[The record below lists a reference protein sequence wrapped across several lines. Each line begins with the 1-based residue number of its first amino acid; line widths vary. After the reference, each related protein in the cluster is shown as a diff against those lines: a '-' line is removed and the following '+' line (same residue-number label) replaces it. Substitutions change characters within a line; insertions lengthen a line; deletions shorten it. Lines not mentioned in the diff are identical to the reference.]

1 MHEQMLIKISQIQQ
15 PSQYLIVV
23 HTFQQLSS
31 FAVRIRIIS
40 ARKAEPD
47 EINDYMNIPH

>member
-1 MHEQMLIKISQIQQ
+1 MGHTLGRAANG
-15 PSQYLIVV
+15 QYLIVI
-23 HTFQQLSS
+23 HTFQQLSP

-47 EINDYMNIPH
+47 EINDYMNVPH